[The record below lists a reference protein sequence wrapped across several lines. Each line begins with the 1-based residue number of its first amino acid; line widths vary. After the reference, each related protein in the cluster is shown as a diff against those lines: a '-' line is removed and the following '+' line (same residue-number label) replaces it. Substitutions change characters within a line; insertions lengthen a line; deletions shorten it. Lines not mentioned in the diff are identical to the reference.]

1 MHPHLLLHRFQHKRY
16 EDSRIINICNVR
28 VSFPQNAFR
37 DFVLQT
43 IMTRGGAALPLA
55 LDVAKAFASG
65 ASAVAAAAGP
75 AAAVAPILGLA
86 ALVIDMYQ
94 TYSAKSDHFRKS
106 FAKLQERVERIGRI
120 VSGFT
125 SAPGGNAPA
134 FLLQTVDYLS
144 SVLTKAGFF
153 CATLEIMHGS
163 AFKKD
168 VIFADALT
176 ELIEKLDTAVQEC
189 HFGFSVATYMQSV
202 PSYGTVFPFVKQQ
215 ASVPQQPLAGGV
227 ATRFLETST
236 ISADIV
242 HALTDIFHDHNWS
255 TPKHDNG
262 GFGLIKRLAF
272 EDLGGVIQFSPSNL
286 SAHVPAR
293 MVALHHQFNAYK
305 YHWQVWVIDVNG
317 KSVTRYY
324 GDTSEVTAEQQF
336 QALLLGNAML

>member
-1 MHPHLLLHRFQHKRY
+1 
-16 EDSRIINICNVR
+16 
-28 VSFPQNAFR
+28 
-37 DFVLQT
+37 
-43 IMTRGGAALPLA
+43 MTRGGAALPFA

-125 SAPGGNAPA
+125 SAPVGNAPA
-134 FLLQTVDYLS
+134 FLQQTVDYLS

-153 CATLEIMHGS
+153 CATLEIMHDS

-202 PSYGTVFPFVKQQ
+202 PYGTVFPFVKQQ
-215 ASVPQQPLAGGV
+215 DSVPQQPLAGGV
-227 ATRFLETST
+227 APRFLETST

-242 HALTDIFHDHNWS
+242 HALTDIFHGHNWD
-255 TPKHDNG
+255 TPKHDHG

-272 EDLGGVIQFSPSNL
+272 ENIGGVIQFYTPSL
-286 SAHVPAR
+286 PAHVPAR

-305 YHWQVWVIDVNG
+305 YHWQVWVIDFSG

-324 GDTSEVTAEQQF
+324 GDTSEVAAEQQF
-336 QALLLGNAML
+336 QALLIGKAML